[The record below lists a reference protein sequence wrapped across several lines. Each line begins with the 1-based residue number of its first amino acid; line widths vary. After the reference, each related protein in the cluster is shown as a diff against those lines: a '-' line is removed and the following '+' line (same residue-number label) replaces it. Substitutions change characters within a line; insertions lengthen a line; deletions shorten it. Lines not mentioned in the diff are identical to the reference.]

1 MKKITMAAIGA
12 FATVSALAAAV
23 SEISVDMR
31 LDESD
36 YVAGERVRAVVTVKN
51 MSPDRISVGFPSS
64 RDRLFVE
71 VYRAHNMSEL
81 TRMRDIPFVAKFRLD
96 SNEGQKLET
105 FLADHFALGE
115 CCRYLAR
122 PVLVHNSTRY
132 EGQYR
137 AFDVVPGMEL
147 GGALQIFDPKCADGL
162 SREFRLVHWTR
173 KGSEHLFVT
182 AEDKGSKS
190 GKWITHDIGS
200 IMRITKPTISI
211 LPTGEVVVIH
221 RTNPDQFIRSEFW
234 SLPNALELRTRQL
247 VQDPETAGQTSIQNL
262 YDSSGGVKPVDRP
275 WWKFW

>member
-1 MKKITMAAIGA
+1 MKKIIAAMLCAIA
-12 FATVSALAAAV
+12 PCVLRAAP
-23 SEISVDMR
+23 SEISVDMK

-36 YVAGERVRAVVTVKN
+36 YVAGERVRAVVTIKN
-51 MSPDRISVGFPSS
+51 LSPDPISVGFPVSK
-64 RDRLFVE
+64 DRFFVE
-71 VYRAHNMSEL
+71 VYRSHNMSEL
-81 TRMRDIPFVAKFRLD
+81 SRMRDTPFVAKFRLD

-122 PVLVHNSTRY
+122 PVLVHNGARY

-137 AFDVVPGMEL
+137 AFDVVPGMEM
-147 GGALQIFDPKCADGL
+147 GGALQIFDPKCAEGL
-162 SREFRLVHWTR
+162 SREFKLVHWAR
-173 KGSEHLFVT
+173 KGREHLFVT
-182 AEDKGSKS
+182 SEDKGART
-190 GKWITHDIGS
+190 GKWITYDVGAL
-200 IMRITKPTISI
+200 MKITKPTISI

-247 VQDPETAGQTSIQNL
+247 VQDPETAGQTSIQQL
-262 YDSSGGVKPVDRP
+262 YDAGGGVKPSDRP